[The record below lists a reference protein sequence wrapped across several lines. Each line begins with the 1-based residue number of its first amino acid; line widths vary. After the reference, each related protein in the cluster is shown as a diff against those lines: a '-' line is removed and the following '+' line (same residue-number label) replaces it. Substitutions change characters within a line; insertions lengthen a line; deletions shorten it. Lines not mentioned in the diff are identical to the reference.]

1 MLNKLFVKIIL
12 RLLKSKKITGENKSL
27 VLNALL
33 ENIGTLP
40 ISRAIGY
47 DNLGG
52 LLIQGKKIDLEK
64 LGYIRESLMA
74 YRDNQARKLI
84 REQLKMLA
92 IEYGVHNGLNVETIL
107 FSKAM
112 LYNIQEEEKL
122 LQELLAE

>member
-1 MLNKLFVKIIL
+1 MLNKLFVKIVL
-12 RLLKSKKITGENKSL
+12 KLLKSKKITGENKTL
-27 VLNALL
+27 VLNELL
-33 ENIGTLP
+33 KNIGTLP

-47 DNLGG
+47 DGLGNI
-52 LLIQGKKIDLEK
+52 LLQGKKIDLEK
-64 LGYIRESLMA
+64 LGYLKESLMA
-74 YRDNQARKLI
+74 YRDNQARQLI

-92 IEYGVHNGLNVETIL
+92 IEYGVHNGLNSETIL